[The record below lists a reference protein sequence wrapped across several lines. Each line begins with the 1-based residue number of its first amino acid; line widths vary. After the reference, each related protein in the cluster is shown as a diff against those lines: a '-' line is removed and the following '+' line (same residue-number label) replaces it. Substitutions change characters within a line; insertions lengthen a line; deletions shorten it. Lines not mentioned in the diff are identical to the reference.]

1 MTPTAESRGKITY
14 VSLTDECYSRIRSD
28 ILNNILPWGEQ
39 LDVARIAEDFGVSR
53 SPVVKAVE
61 RLAHEGLVEIRPNKG
76 SYVLTPTVRDIDE
89 VTEIRIAV
97 ERLACTLAYTKH
109 HAQLMAMLDENE
121 QRLSPYDDRREPIP
135 FGVFLEYDREF
146 HLIFARLADNQ
157 RLLDI
162 FEIIRNQVELFRTR
176 TYLEPQTQRALHRH
190 REVLTHLR
198 DHRLPE
204 ALSALQE
211 HIEEVRLDTLSS
223 LA

>member
-28 ILNNILPWGEQ
+28 ILNDILPWGEQ

-121 QRLSPYDDRREPIP
+121 QRISAYNDRQEPIP

-190 REVLTHLR
+190 REVLTLLR

>member
-14 VSLTDECYSRIRSD
+14 VSLTDECYNRIRSD
-28 ILNNILPWGEQ
+28 ILNDILPWGEQ
-39 LDVARIAEDFGVSR
+39 LDVARIADEFGVSR

-76 SYVLTPTVRDIDE
+76 SYVRTPTVRDIDE
-89 VTEIRIAV
+89 VTEIRNAV
-97 ERLACTLAYTKH
+97 ERLACELAYTKH

-121 QRLSPYDDRREPIP
+121 QRLSAYEAQPETIP

-176 TYLEPQTQRALHRH
+176 TYLGPQTQRALHWH
-190 REVLTHLR
+190 REVIAHLR
-198 DHRLPE
+198 DRRLPE
-204 ALSALQE
+204 ALSALQD